1 MLLLQQRNH
10 SINPEDILMK
20 NCGKR
25 VGFTYITLDIRK
37 KPATLNTI
45 VYVNC
50 DRLFDLRNDTVELEN
65 MADTLQVALWTLSK
79 KMGLLRYK

>member
-1 MLLLQQRNH
+1 
-10 SINPEDILMK
+10 MK

-25 VGFTYITLDIRK
+25 VGFTYIALDIRK

-65 MADTLQVALWTLSK
+65 MADTLQVAL
-79 KMGLLRYK
+79 